1 MLVTVA
7 GAFEVEFGKPKV
19 HAAHIFARGRWAAPA
34 LILPL
39 PKVWVVTITTLFP
52 SQRCQG

>member
-39 PKVWVVTITTLFP
+39 PKVWVVIITTLFP
-52 SQRCQG
+52 S